1 MEETRIQIQFSFR
14 ITGRTGRMASTQL
27 LSGKLEEDA
36 EPMEM
41 VSEAVGDRWGVSLMG
56 GFMDPPS
63 PKRQEVWDRGER
75 GLWVA
80 PRGEMRE
87 LIDGEIFRAVHS
99 DHEPVIRT

>member
-1 MEETRIQIQFSFR
+1 MAETRIQIQFSFR

-41 VSEAVGDRWGVSLMG
+41 VSEGVGDRWRVSLLG

-63 PKRQEVWDRGER
+63 PKRREVWDRGER
-75 GLWVA
+75 GLWFA
-80 PRGEMRE
+80 PLGEMRE
-87 LIDGEIFRAVHS
+87 LADGEIFRA
-99 DHEPVIRT
+99 DYADRDPVIRT